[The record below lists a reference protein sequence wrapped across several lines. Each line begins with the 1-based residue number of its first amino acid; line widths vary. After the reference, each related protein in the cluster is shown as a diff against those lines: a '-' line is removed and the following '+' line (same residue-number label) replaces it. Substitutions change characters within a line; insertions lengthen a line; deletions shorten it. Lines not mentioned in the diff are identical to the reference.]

1 MMIKGINLLDKIY
14 NIIESIFEIS
24 VLKLEKRDFF

>member
-1 MMIKGINLLDKIY
+1 MMIKGINLLDKVY
-14 NIIESIFEIS
+14 NIIESRFEIS